1 LQPNFTREKDGMMT
15 ELWLVRH
22 GQTDWNL
29 EGRYQGH
36 YDIPLN
42 AVGLQ
47 QASRL
52 AEKLA
57 GESFDAIYCSDLL
70 RARVTAETVAERL
83 SMPVILLPGL
93 REINQGDWQGRYL
106 ADVRAEFGEP
116 NPNAGE
122 EMLHER
128 APGGE
133 SVAEVAA
140 RLKLAADGIAAA
152 HPAGKVLVVTHGL
165 ALATLVCQA
174 RNIPLQQ
181 VYQQIPDNTVV
192 AVINWPPEE
201 H

>member
-1 LQPNFTREKDGMMT
+1 MT

-47 QASRL
+47 QAVRL

-57 GESFDAIYCSDLL
+57 GECFDAIYCSDLL

-83 SMPVILLPGL
+83 SMPVIPLPGL
-93 REINQGDWQGRYL
+93 REINQGEWQGRYL

-116 NPNAGE
+116 DPNAGE

-140 RLKLAADGIAAA
+140 RLKQTADGIAAA
-152 HPAGKVLVVTHGL
+152 HPGGKVLVVTHGL

-174 RNIPLQQ
+174 RAIPLQQ
-181 VYQQIPDNTVV
+181 VYQHIPDNAV
-192 AVINWPPEE
+192 AVEIAWPPAEVGS
-201 H
+201 

>member
-1 LQPNFTREKDGMMT
+1 MT

-29 EGRYQGH
+29 AGRYQGH
-36 YDIPLN
+36 EDIPLN

-47 QASRL
+47 QADAL

-57 GESFDAIYCSDLL
+57 GETFVAIYSSDLL

-83 SMPVILLPGL
+83 GLTVIPLIGL
-93 REINQGDWQGRYL
+93 REINQGDWQGRTL
-106 ADVRAEFGEP
+106 VDVCAEFGEP
-116 NPNAGE
+116 DPNAGE
-122 EMLHER
+122 EMLLER

-152 HPAGKVLVVTHGL
+152 HPGGKVLVVTHGL

-174 RNIPLQQ
+174 RAIPLQQ
-181 VYQQIPDNTVV
+181 VYQQIPDNIMV
-192 AVINWPPEE
+192 AVINWPSVES
-201 H
+201 

>member
-1 LQPNFTREKDGMMT
+1 MT

-36 YDIPLN
+36 FDVPLN

-47 QASRL
+47 QAARL
-52 AEKLA
+52 AEILA
-57 GESFDAIYCSDLL
+57 GECFDAIYSSDLL

-93 REINQGDWQGRYL
+93 REINQGEWQGRYL

-116 NPNAGE
+116 DPNAGE

-152 HPAGKVLVVTHGL
+152 HPGGKVLVVTHGL

-181 VYQQIPDNTVV
+181 VYQQIPDNTMV
-192 AVINWPPEE
+192 AVVDWPPQIP
-201 H
+201 